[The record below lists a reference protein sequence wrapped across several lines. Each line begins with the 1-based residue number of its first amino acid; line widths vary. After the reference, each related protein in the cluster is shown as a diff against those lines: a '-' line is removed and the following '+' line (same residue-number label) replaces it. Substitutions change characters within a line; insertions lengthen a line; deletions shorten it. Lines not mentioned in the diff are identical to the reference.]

1 MNNAVDARTYFAGRK
16 VLVTGGAGMVGSH
29 AVEMLVGWG
38 AEVSVPVRRTT
49 RLENLHGVKD
59 RFRVVEADLFDAA
72 ATRAAVRGQQIV
84 LHFAAAK
91 GGGIA
96 HSVGHHGSL
105 FRDNMLGAINVLDA
119 ARDAS
124 VERMMVVSS
133 ACVYP
138 RDCTCP
144 TPEEDGTRDAPEPT
158 NAGYGWS
165 KRMVEYLAQAY
176 AEQYGMNIG
185 IARPYNTYGPRDDF
199 FREYSHVIPGLI
211 KRFLS
216 GDLTVWGSG
225 IQTRS
230 FLYASDSARGV
241 LEMCAHGSARG
252 PYNIGTD
259 EEVSIRE
266 LAELIRA
273 ALGIQTPVRF
283 DSSKPDGQPRRCCDT
298 RRAREV
304 FGFEAR
310 VGIRDGVRLAIDW
323 YLAEKK
329 KREAR

>member
-1 MNNAVDARTYFAGRK
+1 MNQAVDARTYFAGRK

-38 AEVSVPVRRTT
+38 AEVSVPVRRTS
-49 RLENLHGVKD
+49 NLDNLNGV
-59 RFRVVEADLFDAA
+59 RGSIRTIEADLFDAA
-72 ATRAAVRGQQIV
+72 AARAAVQGQQIV

-96 HSVGHHGSL
+96 HSVRHHGSL
-105 FRDNMLGAINVLDA
+105 FRDNMLGSINVLDA
-119 ARDAS
+119 VRDAS
-124 VERMMVVSS
+124 VERTMVVSS

-144 TPEEDGTRDAPEPT
+144 IPEEDGTKDGPEPT

-176 AEQYGMNIG
+176 GEQYGMNVG
-185 IARPYNTYGPRDDF
+185 IARPFNTYGPRDDF

-211 KRFLS
+211 KRFLA

-225 IQTRS
+225 NQTRS
-230 FLYASDSARGV
+230 FVYVSDAARGV

-252 PYNIGTD
+252 PCNIGTD

-273 ALGIQTPVRF
+273 ALGIERPVVF

-310 VGIRDGVRLAIDW
+310 VGIREGLRLAVDW
-323 YLAEKK
+323 YSSERK